1 MNVCPVERYRA
12 AMRMIAAVMAIGF
25 IGAGC
30 VRAAPQKPSQ
40 PEALPHSAEEVLPDR
55 DAALSWQKLMFS
67 AGVALNRKDYSQ
79 AESNCAEA
87 LKIAAK
93 LGPTDLHQTSNLVFQ
108 ARIYLQEQR
117 LDLAEQSFKDAVAS
131 CEKAIGTNAPGLVMP
146 LENLG
151 NFYCMVEHRFDLATP
166 LFLRILDVV
175 KQASPQDDV
184 DARRR
189 AAQAVGDVY
198 RAQGQFAQAEPYY
211 QQVMDHA
218 GTNAADISSIMLSMA
233 GFYHDWGKYDQAEA
247 LCQRMLAAR
256 EKAAETNS
264 SVDEQITLA
273 KTLFGLAEN
282 YHQWGKRDQAEAF
295 YRRSLAVAE
304 KSVGE
309 DHPDLGWPRA
319 GLAVLLA
326 EEGKTNEAAALYQRA
341 FDVAEKN
348 VPPNNPMLQSIC
360 KAYVALLNA
369 MNRTNEADTIQQ
381 NFEWKSLMYGS
392 MRAARAGRLEDARQ
406 LAAEALNLSAAF
418 GPADTRRSQ
427 NQLQLANIYRQQAK
441 NDLAEQNYKE
451 AIASCEKAMGTNYSD
466 LIMPLESLASF
477 YYNVTT
483 QYDQVAPLYQRILD
497 IVQVSPTADPIEIAR
512 WKRNLADVYHSQK
525 KDAQAEAFY
534 QQALATVET
543 ATNSPAGEIVQQLQS
558 LAEFYRTTGKYLEAE
573 AAAKRALAVQ
583 EQVAGTNATPDV
595 LGDLA
600 IRDDQ
605 LGQIYLAWN
614 KTDQAESCYNQSVA
628 MVEKIG
634 GAENPDLP
642 PRLTG
647 LAAALRAQKKYA
659 AAETQYKRAMAIIE
673 KYGGPDAPE
682 MMGVLD
688 EYAKLLADMQKPAEA
703 KTARDRADSIRKQAP
718 ALSDC
723 A

>member
-1 MNVCPVERYRA
+1 
-12 AMRMIAAVMAIGF
+12 MIAAVVAIGF

-30 VRAAPQKPSQ
+30 GRVAPKEPSQ
-40 PEALPHSAEEVLPDR
+40 PEAMPRRAEVAPADEN
-55 DAALSWQKLMFS
+55 AALSWQKLMFS
-67 AGVALNRKDYSQ
+67 AGAALNRRDYSQ

-87 LKIAAK
+87 LKIAGK

-117 LDLAEQSFKDAVAS
+117 LDLAEQTFKAAVAS
-131 CEKAIGTNAPGLVMP
+131 CEKAIGTNAPGLAMP

-151 NFYCMVEHRFDLATP
+151 NFYCLVEHRFDLATP
-166 LFLRILDVV
+166 VFLRILDVV
-175 KQASPQDDV
+175 KQASPPDNV
-184 DARRR
+184 EVRRR
-189 AAQAVGDVY
+189 AQAVGDVY
-198 RAQGQFAQAEPYY
+198 RAQGLYPQAEPYY

-218 GTNAADISSIMLSMA
+218 GTNAADISSIMLGMA

-247 LCQRMLAAR
+247 LCQRVLTTR

-264 SVDEQITLA
+264 AADEQITLA
-273 KTLFGLAEN
+273 KSLFGLAEN
-282 YHQWGKRDQAEAF
+282 YHQWGERDQAEAF
-295 YRRSLAVAE
+295 YRRSVAIAE
-304 KSVGE
+304 KNVGE

-319 GLAVLLA
+319 GLAALLA

-341 FDVAEKN
+341 FDVAKKN

-360 KAYVALLNA
+360 KAYVALLNT
-369 MNRTNEADTIQQ
+369 MNRTSEADTIQQ
-381 NFEWKSLMYGS
+381 NFQWKSLMYGS

-406 LAAEALNLSAAF
+406 LAAEALALSAAF

-441 NDLAEQNYKE
+441 NNLAEQNYKE
-451 AIASCEKAMGTNYSD
+451 AIASCEKAVGTNYSD
-466 LIMPLESLASF
+466 LIPPLEGLASF

-497 IVQVSPTADPIEIAR
+497 IVQASPTADPIEIAQ
-512 WKRNLADVYHSQK
+512 WKRNLAGVYHLQK

-543 ATNSPAGEIVQQLQS
+543 ATNPPAGEIVQQLQS
-558 LAEFYRTTGKYLEAE
+558 LAEFYRTTGSYEKAE
-573 AAAKRALAVQ
+573 ATAKRALAVQ
-583 EQVAGTNATPDV
+583 EQATGTNAAQDA

-605 LGQIYLAWN
+605 LAQIYLAWN
-614 KTDQAESCYNQSVA
+614 KPDQAESYYNQSVA

-634 GAENPDLP
+634 GAENPDLS

-659 AAETQYKRAMAIIE
+659 AAETQYKRVMAIIE

-688 EYAKLLADMQKPAEA
+688 EYAKLLTDMQKPVEA
-703 KTARDRADSIRKQAP
+703 KAARDRADSIRKQAQ
-718 ALSDC
+718 AL
-723 A
+723 AN

>member
-1 MNVCPVERYRA
+1 VPR
-12 AMRMIAAVMAIGF
+12 
-25 IGAGC
+25 
-30 VRAAPQKPSQ
+30 
-40 PEALPHSAEEVLPDR
+40 SAEAVLPDR
-55 DAALSWQKLMFS
+55 DAALLWQKLMFS
-67 AGVALNRKDYSQ
+67 AGAALNRRDYSL
-79 AESNCAEA
+79 AESNCVEA

-117 LDLAEQSFKDAVAS
+117 LDLAEQSFKAAVAS

-151 NFYCMVEHRFDLATP
+151 NFYCLVEHRFDLATP
-166 LFLRILDVV
+166 LFLRMLDVV
-175 KQASPQDDV
+175 KQASPQDNV
-184 DARRR
+184 EVRRR
-189 AAQAVGDVY
+189 AQAVGDVY

-218 GTNAADISSIMLSMA
+218 GTNAADESSIMLGMA
-233 GFYHDWGKYDQAEA
+233 GFYHDWGKYDQAEE
-247 LCQRMLAAR
+247 LCQRVLTTR

-264 SVDEQITLA
+264 AVDEQITLA
-273 KTLFGLAEN
+273 KSLFGLAEN

-295 YRRSLAVAE
+295 YRRSLAIAE

-319 GLAVLLA
+319 GLAALLV

-341 FDVAEKN
+341 FDAAEKN
-348 VPPNNPMLQSIC
+348 VRPDNPMLQSIC
-360 KAYVALLNA
+360 KAYVALLNT
-369 MNRTNEADTIQQ
+369 MNRTSEADIIQQ
-381 NFEWKSLMYGS
+381 NFQWKSLMYDS
-392 MRAARAGRLEDARQ
+392 MRAARTGRLDDARQ

-418 GPADTRRSQ
+418 GPADTRRSRSQ
-427 NQLQLANIYRQQAK
+427 MQLGNIYRQQAK

-451 AIASCEKAMGTNYSD
+451 AVASCEKAVGTNHSD

-483 QYDQVAPLYQRILD
+483 QYDKVAPVYQRILD
-497 IVQVSPTADPIEIAR
+497 IIQGSPTAAPFEVAQ
-512 WKRNLADVYHSQK
+512 WKKNLADVYHLQK
-525 KDAQAEAFY
+525 KDALAEALY

-543 ATNSPAGEIVQQLQS
+543 ATNPPADEIARQLQS
-558 LAEFYRTTGKYLEAE
+558 LAEFYRTSGKYPEAD
-573 AAAKRALAVQ
+573 AAAKRALAIQ
-583 EQVAGTNATPDV
+583 EQAAQTNAAPDA
-595 LGDLA
+595 LGNVAICNDELA
-600 IRDDQ
+600 
-605 LGQIYLAWN
+605 QIYLAWN
-614 KTDQAESCYNQSVA
+614 KPDQAESYYNQSVA

-642 PRLTG
+642 PRLMG

-673 KYGGPDAPE
+673 KYSNPDAPE

-688 EYAKLLADMQKPAEA
+688 EYAKLLTDMQKPEEA
-703 KTARDRADSIRKQAP
+703 KTARDRADSIRKQAQ
-718 ALSDC
+718 AL
-723 A
+723 AN